1 MVAEEFLQTLSAEG
15 WKLDDAVRRIWDG
28 ERDFETLSQ
37 GLDIQDQG
45 MVRLILDY
53 LDK

>member
-1 MVAEEFLQTLSAEG
+1 MMRSGVYGT
-15 WKLDDAVRRIWDG
+15 D

-53 LDK
+53 LDN